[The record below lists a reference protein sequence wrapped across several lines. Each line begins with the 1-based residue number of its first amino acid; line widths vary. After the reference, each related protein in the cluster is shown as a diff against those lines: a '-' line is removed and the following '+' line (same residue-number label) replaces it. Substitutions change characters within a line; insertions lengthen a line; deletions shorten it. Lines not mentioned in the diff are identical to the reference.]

1 MVQSGFLSDEDVR
14 TIGFANVGYNVL
26 IDRTALFYGAS
37 RISIGSNVRI
47 DAFSVLSAGAEGI
60 KIGNHVHIA
69 VNVFITGAALVE
81 LCDFSG
87 LSARVCVYSSNDDYL
102 GNALTGPT
110 VPDEFRKVTNAPVS
124 IGRHVVVG
132 AGSIILPGVS
142 IGEGAAVGALS
153 LIKKNVRPFMVVA
166 GPKGQELTERKKDF
180 LEKENQ
186 LMKKERDSVV
196 TGFKK

>member
-1 MVQSGFLSDEDVR
+1 
-14 TIGFANVGYNVL
+14 
-26 IDRTALFYGAS
+26 
-37 RISIGSNVRI
+37 
-47 DAFSVLSAGAEGI
+47 
-60 KIGNHVHIA
+60 
-69 VNVFITGAALVE
+69 
-81 LCDFSG
+81 
-87 LSARVCVYSSNDDYL
+87 
-102 GNALTGPT
+102 
-110 VPDEFRKVTNAPVS
+110 
-124 IGRHVVVG
+124 VVG